1 MWAGVGAEIHDY
13 GYSILEADINK
24 WHVPLVLDIERGV
37 GVRWTCGA
45 RGTSISFAEH
55 ACACVPFNLQQQ
67 SWVSQEC
74 VCWPT
79 PPETKEIPSYGIE
92 NISTLQRGSSG
103 RRVSKRHEKSITV
116 KNLFLLNN
124 SEESFSFDWAC
135 SG

>member
-1 MWAGVGAEIHDY
+1 MWAGFGAEIHDY

-55 ACACVPFNLQQQ
+55 ACACVPLNLQQQ

-79 PPETKEIPSYGIE
+79 PPETKEIPTYGIE
-92 NISTLQRGSSG
+92 NVSTLQFSSG

-124 SEESFSFDWAC
+124 SEESFSFDWVC